1 MGDTIATIRLPPSLV
16 IELKKISKEQHY
28 VDLSELI
35 RSVLRK
41 KYEKSVLA
49 SSDMLSDAI
58 VTDIKKHTVQTSEA
72 KLTQELLKIKK
83 RLRDELK

>member
-49 SSDMLSDAI
+49 SSDMLSDSI
-58 VTDIKKHTVQTSEA
+58 ISDIKKQTIQTSEA
-72 KLTQELLKIKK
+72 KLAQELLHIKK